1 MASVVH
7 ISIVPCSGVVGP
19 SGGSASIPSPTYV
32 IDGQEIAAI
41 TSKTVSTVI
50 STAAHVGMMWRVAV
64 SGDIDVYGEC
74 NTSPVFT
81 NLATAKTKGL
91 LLMKTVEY
99 FRITQAGE
107 KWAVIGV
114 A

>member
-32 IDGQEIAAI
+32 IDGQEIAALV
-41 TSKTVSTVI
+41 TKVTSTVI
-50 STAAHVGMMWRVAV
+50 STAAHVGMMWRVVV
-64 SGDIDVYGEC
+64 SGDVDVYGEC
-74 NTSPVFT
+74 GTAPVFT
-81 NLATAKTKGL
+81 NLATAKTKGRL
-91 LLMKTVEY
+91 LVKSVEY

-107 KWAVIGV
+107 KWAVIAV